1 MSTLGVG
8 RRCSDMTSL
17 WKIDYYTKIQSSLL
31 LNNFLIY
38 SETLVTD
45 LKAVLAPFLRIQPS
59 SPLPAFGGV
68 FISKSMAEVD
78 LTFATSYFFVPGPSY
93 KTRTIYR
100 HFSLYSLANC
110 RPDINTTKAR
120 EQWGPTTRKTM
131 SVPSSEGKS
140 NEVTDGNRCLHVH
153 ISDQSEKRSFLRLF
167 ISSSLLAHATIS
179 PSRLILMDK
188 I

>member
-17 WKIDYYTKIQSSLL
+17 LERVYYTKIQSSLL
-31 LNNFLIY
+31 LNNFLIN
-38 SETLVTD
+38 SETLLAEV
-45 LKAVLAPFLRIQPS
+45 KAVLAPFLRIQPS
-59 SPLPAFGGV
+59 SSLTAFWGF

-78 LTFATSYFFVPGPSY
+78 LTFGTSYFFVPGPSY

-120 EQWGPTTRKTM
+120 EQ
-131 SVPSSEGKS
+131 
-140 NEVTDGNRCLHVH
+140 
-153 ISDQSEKRSFLRLF
+153 
-167 ISSSLLAHATIS
+167 
-179 PSRLILMDK
+179 
-188 I
+188 